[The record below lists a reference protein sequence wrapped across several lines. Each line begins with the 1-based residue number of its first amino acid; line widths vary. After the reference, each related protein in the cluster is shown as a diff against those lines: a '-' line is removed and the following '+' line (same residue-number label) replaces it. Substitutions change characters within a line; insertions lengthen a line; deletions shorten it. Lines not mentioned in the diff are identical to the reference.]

1 MVDNFRSAG
10 TQDDEELPSPYGTG
24 PSNRT
29 TEEHRRSDYDS
40 EPWRERAGGLGLDP
54 APSLPNAP
62 RQFERGPVPQQPYVP
77 KPPYLPGSP
86 PAPPPPQQRYA
97 EQPPNQPTQPQNQ
110 PPAPRSPYGEPP
122 QRPEYYGDREQQAR
136 NEEQSYGQSPYP
148 QESPFRPQQPAAPN
162 RQSPFAPTNGSN
174 GVPPN
179 RQAAPSQQQ
188 PPRPPATP
196 QSSNGLTQHA
206 PPASNGSSNW
216 SSQAPQQ
223 NGTPPTTGSLP
234 QQSSNGLG
242 PQPPA
247 PQQQAR
253 LQPPVLPQVPPP
265 VSQPNQAPAPQ
276 PTPPAGPQSQPQSPS
291 PSPEKAAGPS
301 YLSDPSAEY
310 ESNAPVSEP
319 QSRIGARRRADVQ
332 QDAPSQVPAEHIA
345 SHRAARRAQAAA
357 GTPEAADPSASQA
370 PASPSAASS
379 SATSPSAASS
389 SSSEQRPAE
398 GGAPA
403 RPRRYRIHHLR
414 DMKNRGEKWAML
426 TAYDQYT
433 AEIFDQAGIPV
444 LLVGDS
450 AANNVFGYDTTLR
463 VTVDEL
469 IPLARA
475 VANAVDRALVVADL
489 PFGSYQ
495 ASPEQAFH
503 TAVRFMKEAGVHAV
517 KLEGGRTVVP
527 MVEKLTQSGI
537 PVMAHI
543 GFTPQSE
550 HSIGGYRV
558 QGRGDQAAGLID
570 DAVALAEAG
579 AFSLVLEMVPGDVA
593 AEITKR
599 VPIPTVGIG
608 AGRDTDAQVLVWQ
621 DMAGL
626 RSGAMP
632 RFVKQYADLR
642 GILTSA
648 ATTYAADVANGA
660 FPTDDHTF

>member
-1 MVDNFRSAG
+1 M
-10 TQDDEELPSPYGTG
+10 
-24 PSNRT
+24 
-29 TEEHRRSDYDS
+29 
-40 EPWRERAGGLGLDP
+40 
-54 APSLPNAP
+54 
-62 RQFERGPVPQQPYVP
+62 
-77 KPPYLPGSP
+77 
-86 PAPPPPQQRYA
+86 
-97 EQPPNQPTQPQNQ
+97 
-110 PPAPRSPYGEPP
+110 
-122 QRPEYYGDREQQAR
+122 
-136 NEEQSYGQSPYP
+136 
-148 QESPFRPQQPAAPN
+148 
-162 RQSPFAPTNGSN
+162 
-174 GVPPN
+174 
-179 RQAAPSQQQ
+179 
-188 PPRPPATP
+188 
-196 QSSNGLTQHA
+196 
-206 PPASNGSSNW
+206 
-216 SSQAPQQ
+216 
-223 NGTPPTTGSLP
+223 
-234 QQSSNGLG
+234 
-242 PQPPA
+242 
-247 PQQQAR
+247 
-253 LQPPVLPQVPPP
+253 
-265 VSQPNQAPAPQ
+265 
-276 PTPPAGPQSQPQSPS
+276 
-291 PSPEKAAGPS
+291 
-301 YLSDPSAEY
+301 
-310 ESNAPVSEP
+310 
-319 QSRIGARRRADVQ
+319 
-332 QDAPSQVPAEHIA
+332 
-345 SHRAARRAQAAA
+345 
-357 GTPEAADPSASQA
+357 PEASDSSVPPSAS
-370 PASPSAASS
+370 
-379 SATSPSAASS
+379 
-389 SSSEQRPAE
+389 EKRPPE
-398 GGAPA
+398 GGGPGSGQPPA

-599 VPIPTVGIG
+599 IPIPTVGIG

-642 GILTSA
+642 GVLTGA
-648 ATTYAADVANGA
+648 ATAYAADVATGA